1 VSASHEDTHVDA
13 AIFNTSAA
21 VGMKSAV
28 TEVKNETEIR
38 ILREALSASGWNRR
52 KAAANL
58 NISYRTMLYKI
69 QQHRLSA

>member
-1 VSASHEDTHVDA
+1 MEA
-13 AIFNTSAA
+13 ALSRASAA
-21 VGMKSAV
+21 AGMKDAV

-38 ILREALSASGWNRR
+38 ILQEALSASGWNRR

-69 QQHRLSA
+69 QQHRLGA